1 MTPHG
6 LKPNNRNL
14 DAVKNFLPPTNLK
27 QLQQFLGL
35 TSYYRRFIPGYAEIA
50 YPLHTLTRKGALFE
64 WSADCEAAFETLRVK
79 LLTSPVLAYP
89 DFNKDFTLETDA
101 SKHGLGAILS
111 QYKGD
116 QQLHP
121 IAYASR
127 SVSATEAN
135 YGVTDLQTLAV
146 VWAVTHFRYYLYGH
160 NVTIITDHA
169 AVKAILGAPNL
180 TGKHARWWSKVYG
193 SSITQVNIV
202 HCYGKKNQHAD
213 CLSRQP
219 VMPAPPDENANTE
232 VQIAK
237 ISSEPQI
244 SGEESTIDI
253 LLQNEPEVAE
263 KTSGDTFSTE
273 QLMDQELK
281 PIILYL
287 KDGTLPEDT
296 KLAKKIIPE
305 ATLYAI
311 SDDILYYIGPTQKEI
326 SRVVVPQQL
335 RQKIMQEYHDGRLAG
350 HFSGPRL
357 YKTLVRSWW
366 WPHMY
371 TDAMNYS
378 NSCPQSAIVEGM
390 GRRQKPLLQPI
401 VTERPFQIVGVDI
414 MELPITARG
423 NRYVIVF
430 QDLFTKWPIVF
441 PTPDQKAECIA
452 RLLVEEIVPTFGV
465 PEAILS
471 DRGTN
476 LLSFLMKDIC
486 KLLGIKKLNTTAS
499 HPQCNGAVERFNR
512 TLKSMLRKQAA
523 KMGAQWDQY
532 LSGVLWAYHNTPHS
546 STGEKPS
553 FLLFGFDCRSPTES
567 ALLPAKSLRVTNV
580 SDYREQ
586 MMLSLSTARNLAMK
600 TNREAQQ
607 RYKLQYD
614 KAAKTSKFRVG
625 DWVLVYFP
633 QDETGKSRKLSHPW
647 HGPYRIISRDDPD
660 VTVTKIY
667 FPDDPSIQ
675 VHQSR
680 VQHCPPSLPSEFYWY
695 GTKRSKPGRP
705 SKKILKQL
713 VPLVTEKE
721 ILSTTTVPAE
731 AGDKNTQ
738 LSQDETSNSGNKCT
752 SQSIKNQSET
762 SDSYPVPATRKHRRG
777 SKTTKQPS
785 SNMSPYFLRNRN
797 RQLKVNQDA
806 WDELI

>member
-1 MTPHG
+1 M
-6 LKPNNRNL
+6 
-14 DAVKNFLPPTNLK
+14 LP
-27 QLQQFLGL
+27 
-35 TSYYRRFIPGYAEIA
+35 
-50 YPLHTLTRKGALFE
+50 
-64 WSADCEAAFETLRVK
+64 
-79 LLTSPVLAYP
+79 YP

-101 SKHGLGAILS
+101 SKHGLGDILS
-111 QYKGD
+111 QYKED

-135 YGVTDLQTLAV
+135 YGITDLETLAVHV
-146 VWAVTHFRYYLYGH
+146 VWAVTHFRYCLYGH

-169 AVKAILGAPNL
+169 AVRAILGAPNL

-193 SSITQVNIV
+193 SGITQVNIV
-202 HCYGKKNQHAD
+202 HRSGKKNQHAD

-232 VQIAK
+232 VHIAK

-287 KDGTLPEDT
+287 KDGTLPQDT
-296 KLAKKIIPE
+296 KLAKKIIAE

-311 SDDILYYIGPTQKEI
+311 FDDILYYIGPTQKEI

-357 YKTLVRSWW
+357 YKTLVWSWW

-371 TDAMNYS
+371 TDAMNYA
-378 NSCPQSAIVEGM
+378 NSCPQCAIVEGT

-430 QDLFTKWPIVF
+430 QDLFTKWPLVF
-441 PTPDQKAECIA
+441 LTPDQKAERIA

-476 LLSFLMKDIC
+476 LLSFVMKDIC

-523 KMGAQWDQY
+523 KMGGQWDQY
-532 LSGVLWAYHNTPHS
+532 LSGVLWAYRNTPHS

-553 FLLFGFDCRSPTES
+553 FLLFGYDCRSPMES

-586 MMLSLSTARNLAMK
+586 MMLS
-600 TNREAQQ
+600 
-607 RYKLQYD
+607 
-614 KAAKTSKFRVG
+614 
-625 DWVLVYFP
+625 
-633 QDETGKSRKLSHPW
+633 
-647 HGPYRIISRDDPD
+647 
-660 VTVTKIY
+660 
-667 FPDDPSIQ
+667 
-675 VHQSR
+675 
-680 VQHCPPSLPSEFYWY
+680 
-695 GTKRSKPGRP
+695 
-705 SKKILKQL
+705 
-713 VPLVTEKE
+713 
-721 ILSTTTVPAE
+721 
-731 AGDKNTQ
+731 
-738 LSQDETSNSGNKCT
+738 
-752 SQSIKNQSET
+752 
-762 SDSYPVPATRKHRRG
+762 
-777 SKTTKQPS
+777 
-785 SNMSPYFLRNRN
+785 
-797 RQLKVNQDA
+797 VNC
-806 WDELI
+806 